1 FTTNKM
7 VTLTPDTIDDLI
19 YSARAGE
26 LQDLQTDLTTLATQ
40 TSTTPAHII
49 AAAID
54 TAPQEEGGSGSS
66 LLHYPAA
73 NGNLEILTYLLTTL
87 TTLPSRDEI
96 NKILNHRNYSGN
108 TPLHWAA
115 LNTHLECVKALVEA
129 GADVGV
135 KNDAG
140 LDAVFLAERAD
151 WKTQEEG
158 TDDNGDEEDAGEM
171 TRGRQVVEWL
181 LSSEKAAE

>member
-1 FTTNKM
+1 M

-73 NGNLEILTYLLTTL
+73 NGNLGTKYIHSC
-87 TTLPSRDEI
+87 SRS
-96 NKILNHRNYSGN
+96 L
-108 TPLHWAA
+108 
-115 LNTHLECVKALVEA
+115 
-129 GADVGV
+129 
-135 KNDAG
+135 
-140 LDAVFLAERAD
+140 
-151 WKTQEEG
+151 
-158 TDDNGDEEDAGEM
+158 M
-171 TRGRQVVEWL
+171 TIQL
-181 LSSEKAAE
+181 I